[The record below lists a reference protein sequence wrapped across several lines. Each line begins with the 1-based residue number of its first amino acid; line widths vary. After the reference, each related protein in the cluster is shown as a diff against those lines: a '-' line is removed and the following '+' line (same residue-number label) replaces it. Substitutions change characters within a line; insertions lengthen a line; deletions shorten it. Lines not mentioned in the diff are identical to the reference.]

1 MLGKAQTVIVII
13 TIILMIACFSML
25 IWSFI
30 QVKKAK
36 PWPPVYQTCPDYWT
50 ENANGTCN
58 GATANMGN
66 CSSTFSTYKAVDFG
80 ELDDSSNL
88 CNIYKWTQGLTSIGN
103 KPGCTGVRWDG
114 ISYGYGVHDPCWVEP
129 VDPTD

>member
-13 TIILMIACFSML
+13 AIILMIACFSML

-50 ENANGTCN
+50 ENTDGTCN
-58 GATANMGN
+58 GVTANMGK
-66 CSSTFSTYKAVDFG
+66 CSASGYQNVNFG
-80 ELDDSSNL
+80 DLESNL
-88 CNIYKWTQGLTSIGN
+88 CNIYNWTQGTTSIN
-103 KPGCTGVRWDG
+103 SKLGCTGVRWDG
-114 ISYGYGVHDPCWVEP
+114 ISYGYGVNNPCWVKP